1 MSRNY
6 DVLRQLEGE
15 GSYANAPSGAAYK
28 PGDLSSLA
36 VASEVA
42 YRHNSDTVK
51 PEITKLVQ
59 KTFFHADSDAVRA
72 IVFAPVEQ
80 VRKHWLASRVGEVLA
95 NQNIGTVCVVDANL
109 QEPSVHEYFGI
120 ENGAGLTA
128 ALQKD
133 GPVES
138 FARRLSNPSLAVMTA
153 GEHVPNWSSL
163 LASELMVRRMAELC
177 HFFDFVLIEGP
188 PLKDFGVS
196 LVLAHLVDGIILMV
210 EANSTKR
217 ELAQQVRTELENSN
231 VRILGA
237 VLNNR
242 TFPIPEAVYSRL

>member
-1 MSRNY
+1 M
-6 DVLRQLEGE
+6 
-15 GSYANAPSGAAYK
+15 
-28 PGDLSSLA
+28 
-36 VASEVA
+36 
-42 YRHNSDTVK
+42 
-51 PEITKLVQ
+51 
-59 KTFFHADSDAVRA
+59 
-72 IVFAPVEQ
+72 
-80 VRKHWLASRVGEVLA
+80 
-95 NQNIGTVCVVDANL
+95 
-109 QEPSVHEYFGI
+109 
-120 ENGAGLTA
+120 
-128 ALQKD
+128 
-133 GPVES
+133 
-138 FARRLSNPSLAVMTA
+138 
-153 GEHVPNWSSL
+153 
-163 LASELMVRRMAELC
+163 RRMAELC

>member
-42 YRHNSDTVK
+42 YRHNSDTVESPRSLNSCRK
-51 PEITKLVQ
+51 RSSTPTRMRSGQ
-59 KTFFHADSDAVRA
+59 S
-72 IVFAPVEQ
+72 VFAPVEQ

-163 LASELMVRRMAELC
+163 LAWS
-177 HFFDFVLIEGP
+177 
-188 PLKDFGVS
+188 
-196 LVLAHLVDGIILMV
+196 
-210 EANSTKR
+210 
-217 ELAQQVRTELENSN
+217 
-231 VRILGA
+231 
-237 VLNNR
+237 
-242 TFPIPEAVYSRL
+242 